1 MKKISAIAIAALAL
15 FASCEPICEQYDLGE
30 SITAEQLK
38 AASSVT
44 VVKEDGVNINYIKC
58 NSTAK
63 ALTSWFNGVEVK
75 PSAYAEF
82 KMLFLGE
89 LTATVTAFNPDG
101 TTVSVDFPVN
111 IEKYSDKYPVEPQWG
126 ILFGKGEK
134 VWGWNTVDTD
144 KANGKSYFWG
154 GYTPAGPDVDA
165 AADGAGWWWGWAPEE
180 INDPDGG
187 NSVMTFNIAGSKI
200 IKDSGTGTV
209 KFDMTP
215 TSESNIGTIT
225 TTGAGILYP
234 YIEDDDCAGQKG
246 AKTETFEILRLNDD
260 EMVLCAAAA
269 GTDAWGRSTYWRF
282 RAK

>member
-1 MKKISAIAIAALAL
+1 MKKISAIAIAAVAL
-15 FASCEPICEQYDLGE
+15 LASCEPICEQYDLGE

-44 VVKEDGVNINYIKC
+44 VLTEDGVNINYIKC

-63 ALTSWFNGVEVK
+63 ALVSWFNGVEVK

-89 LTATVTAFNPDG
+89 LKATVTAFNPDG
-101 TTVSVDFPVN
+101 TTVTAEFPIN
-111 IEKYSDKYPVEPQWG
+111 IEKFSSKYPVEPQWG

-134 VWGWNTVDTD
+134 VWGWNTTDLD

-154 GYTPAGPDVDA
+154 GYQPADA
-165 AADGAGWWWGWAPEE
+165 ESAADGAGWWWGWTPEE
-180 INDPDGG
+180 IQDPDGG

-215 TSESNIGTIT
+215 TNACNIGTLS

-234 YIEDDDCAGQKG
+234 YKENDAGPNQRGDKC
-246 AKTETFEILRLNDD
+246 ETFEILRLNDT
-260 EMVLCAAAA
+260 EMVLCADCD
-269 GTDAWGRSTYWRF
+269 GTGAWGRSTYWRF

>member
-1 MKKISAIAIAALAL
+1 MKKISAIAIAAVAL
-15 FASCEPICEQYDLGE
+15 LASCEPICEQYDLGE
-30 SITAEQLK
+30 SITAEELK

-44 VVKEDGVNINYIKC
+44 VVTEDGVNINYIKC

-75 PSAYAEF
+75 SGAYAEF
-82 KMLFLGE
+82 KMLFTGD

-111 IEKYSDKYPVEPQWG
+111 IQKISEKYPVEPQWG
-126 ILFGKGEK
+126 ILFGKGVKE
-134 VWGWNTVDTD
+134 WGWNTVDVD
-144 KANGKSYFWG
+144 KANGKCYFWG
-154 GYTPAGPDVDA
+154 GYQPADIESS
-165 AADGAGWWWGWAPEE
+165 ADGAGWWWGWAPEE
-180 INDPDGG
+180 IQDPDGG

-200 IKDSGTGTV
+200 IKESGTGTI

-215 TSESNIGTIT
+215 TNTCNIGTIT

-234 YIEDDDCAGQKG
+234 YKEDDEGVNQRG
-246 AKTETFEILRLNDD
+246 AKCESFEILRLT
-260 EMVLCAAAA
+260 EQEIVLCADCA
-269 GTDAWGRSTYWRF
+269 GTGAWGRSTYWRF